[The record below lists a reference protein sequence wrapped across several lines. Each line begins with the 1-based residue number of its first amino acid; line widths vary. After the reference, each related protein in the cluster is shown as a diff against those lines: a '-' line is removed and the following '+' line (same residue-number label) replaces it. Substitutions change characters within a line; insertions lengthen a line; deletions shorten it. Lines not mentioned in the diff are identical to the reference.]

1 MVRSVLTSTFYFCF
15 AMQIVTPL
23 NPATREQENLD
34 KWMDKDTPLGRIGQV
49 GVAGLSVYFLVSL
62 DVTTNF
68 IFFTFLLQPSECG
81 PSYVFLASQESSY
94 MTGQVLHVDGG
105 MFVAS

>member
-1 MVRSVLTSTFYFCF
+1 
-15 AMQIVTPL
+15 MQIVTPL

-34 KWMDKDTPLGRIGQV
+34 NWMDKNKSTPLGRIGQV
-49 GVAGLSVYFLVSL
+49 WQMGVEGHFVAF
-62 DVTTNF
+62 
-68 IFFTFLLQPSECG
+68 FLLLIDTLLTHSEIPIHFIAQPSECG

-105 MFVAS
+105 MFVTS